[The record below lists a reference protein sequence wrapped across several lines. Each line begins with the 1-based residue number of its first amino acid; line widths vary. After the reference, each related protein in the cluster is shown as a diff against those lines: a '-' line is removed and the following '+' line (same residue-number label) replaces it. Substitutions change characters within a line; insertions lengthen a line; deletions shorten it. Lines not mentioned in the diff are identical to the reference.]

1 MRAVFDPN
9 ILIAALLSSSGTP
22 AQIVARWLAGEFEL
36 VVSETLLEELERAL
50 AYPRLRTRVAA
61 SEAAEFVSLLR
72 DGAILAPDPPTPA
85 HHSADPSDDY
95 LLALAENERA
105 VLVSGDQHL
114 LALADTLP
122 IHTARAFLEALEAG
136 PTTP

>member
-1 MRAVFDPN
+1 VRAVLDPN
-9 ILIAALLSSSGTP
+9 ILIAALLSPSGAP

-36 VVSETLLEELERAL
+36 VVSEPLLSELERAL
-50 AYPRLRTRVAA
+50 AYPKLRAHVTADE
-61 SEAAEFVSLLR
+61 SAEFASLLR
-72 DGAILAPDPPTPA
+72 HSAILAPNPPTSG
-85 HHSADPSDDY
+85 HHSADPGDDY

-122 IHTARAFLEALEAG
+122 IFTARAFLDALAAG
-136 PTTP
+136 PR